1 MLMISLNPLFLSL
14 SLFLS
19 FLLLLRPIPHS
30 TNHHQLQ
37 QHSGLARGQGISQ
50 EVQNDRFQPH
60 RYMQYGVWS
69 V

>member
-1 MLMISLNPLFLSL
+1 MLMISLNPLFLSSYL
-14 SLFLS
+14 SS
-19 FLLLLRPIPHS
+19 FFFFAPFPDS

-37 QHSGLARGQGISQ
+37 RHSGLARGQGISQ